1 MKTLDL
7 LEAAELL
14 KIDRTTMLDLVN
26 KGDVQGA
33 KIGRAWVFLE
43 DDVVAY
49 LRAQVQIQTQ
59 NRIEQIR
66 AGSPAA
72 DARADRAIRKQLC
85 ADDRRRPGRK
95 ARVPPRLPSLDAS
108 LLSRDV

>member
-1 MKTLDL
+1 MNTLDL

-26 KGDVQGA
+26 RGDVQGA

-43 DDVVAY
+43 DDVIAY

-66 AGSPAA
+66 VGSPAA

-95 ARVPPRLPSLDAS
+95 ARPLPRLP
-108 LLSRDV
+108 DVEPPSPIAA

>member
-1 MKTLDL
+1 MRTLDL
-7 LEAAELL
+7 LECAEFL

-26 KGDVQGA
+26 RGDIQGA

-59 NRIEQIR
+59 NRIEQIHT
-66 AGSPAA
+66 GSPAA
-72 DARADRAIRKQLC
+72 DARADRAIRKLLSG
-85 ADDRRRPGRK
+85 DDRRRPGR
-95 ARVPPRLPSLDAS
+95 RRRPPPELPSVGAG
-108 LLSRDV
+108 

>member
-43 DDVVAY
+43 DDVIAY
-49 LRAQVQIQTQ
+49 LRTQVQIQTQ

-85 ADDRRRPGRK
+85 SDDHRRPGRK
-95 ARVPPRLPSLDAS
+95 ARPHPVLPDLKPFAS
-108 LLSRDV
+108 A